1 MVNYNGKHFLGEC
14 FESLNK
20 QSFTD
25 FEIVFI
31 DNFSSDGSF
40 EFARENFNYGN
51 VKFFRTDKNLGFA
64 GGNNLGLKHCSGEY
78 IVLLNN
84 DTVVGEVWLEE
95 LLAVI
100 TSHKDNGMAQSL
112 VITEGIPLRY
122 YEKNGTVNLLGHNVM
137 EIFDIDKDG
146 TGEIF
151 QANGCSLIIKKE
163 LADQLGGLFPEEY
176 FAYSEDT
183 YLCMKV
189 KFRGLKIIHT
199 SRSVVKHFGG
209 GSGKNKKPSHLFF
222 YQERNRL
229 LNFLIFFNTGFVIR
243 YIPYLIFNFLMKLIL
258 SIFSKKYTFTGIIKV
273 YVWLITNTKWISD
286 KKAELNKL
294 KLTEDN
300 YVLGYISGKIF
311 NGNNVF
317 ENIINSMSILY
328 CKIAGLQVLENNGN
342 KKN

>member
-1 MVNYNGKHFLGEC
+1 MIKVSVIIVNYNGKHFLKEC
-14 FESLNK
+14 FESLSG
-20 QSFTD
+20 QSFSD
-25 FEIVFI
+25 FEIIFV
-31 DNFSSDGSF
+31 DNFSDDGSF
-40 EFARENFNYGN
+40 EFVQENLNYGN

-64 GGNNLGLKHCSGEY
+64 GGNNFGLKHCSGEY

-84 DTVVGEVWLEE
+84 DTVVETDWLKE
-95 LLAVI
+95 LLDCI
-100 TSHKDNGMAQSL
+100 TSHKDTGMAQSL

-163 LADQLGGLFPEEY
+163 LAHQLGGLFPDEY

-189 KFRGLKIIHT
+189 KFRGLKIMHT
-199 SRSVVKHFGG
+199 SRSVVRHFGG

-229 LNFLIFFNTGFVIR
+229 LNFLFFFNTGFVIR
-243 YIPYLIFNFLMKLIL
+243 YIPYLIFNFYMKLVL
-258 SIFSKKYTFTGIIKV
+258 SLFSK
-273 YVWLITNTKWISD
+273 NT
-286 KKAELNKL
+286 L
-294 KLTEDN
+294 
-300 YVLGYISGKIF
+300 
-311 NGNNVF
+311 
-317 ENIINSMSILY
+317 
-328 CKIAGLQVLENNGN
+328 LQVS
-342 KKN
+342 